1 MSNKT
6 VFVDG
11 IGRTILGEVVS
22 ENDIA
27 LQVKNP
33 AMVIVQQVPSPVQ
46 NQQPQLQVQL
56 MPLFFQEFIDPK
68 KRENGTVFEY
78 IKANIARVVQLD
90 LDEKILAHYNRIF
103 NQSSIITPNVET
115 PVIRLFED

>member
-22 ENDIA
+22 ENDLA

-33 AMVIVQQVPSPVQ
+33 VMVVVQQVPSQLP

-56 MPLFFQEFIDPK
+56 MPLFFQEFIDST
-68 KRENGTVFEY
+68 KRDNGTVFEY
-78 IKANIARVVQLD
+78 LKANIARVVQLD
-90 LDEKILAHYNRIF
+90 LDEKIVAHYGRIF
-103 NQSSIITPNVET
+103 NPSSIITPNVET
-115 PVIRLFED
+115 PVIKLFND

>member
-22 ENDIA
+22 ENDVA

-33 AMVIVQQVPSPVQ
+33 VMVVVQQVPSQLP

-56 MPLFFQEFIDPK
+56 MPLFFQEFIDST
-68 KRENGTVFEY
+68 KRDNGTVFEY
-78 IKANIARVVQLD
+78 LKANIARVVQLD
-90 LDEKILAHYNRIF
+90 LDEKIVSHYSRIF
-103 NQSSIITPNVET
+103 NPSSIITPNVET
-115 PVIRLFED
+115 PVIKLFND